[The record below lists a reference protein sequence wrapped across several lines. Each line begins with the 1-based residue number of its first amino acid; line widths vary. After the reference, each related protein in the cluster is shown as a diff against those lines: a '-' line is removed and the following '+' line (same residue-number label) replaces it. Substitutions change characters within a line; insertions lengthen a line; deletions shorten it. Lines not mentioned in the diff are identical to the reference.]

1 MISLEELNPKKF
13 EMNEEQNA
21 NTAILFERMNI
32 IRKEWNKPMVI
43 TSGFRSLED
52 HLRIYKEIAARNE
65 VEFDES
71 KVPMKSKHL
80 AGAACDVL
88 DSDGSL
94 MKWCRE
100 NEDFLKK
107 LGVWIEDDSSVPRV
121 HFQILPYG
129 SYKAGKTIFFKP

>member
-1 MISLEELNPKKF
+1 MITAKELNPKNF
-13 EMNEEQNA
+13 QMNDEQQQNA
-21 NTAILFERMNI
+21 NILLEKMNV
-32 IRKEWNKPMVI
+32 IRKEWNKPMTI
-43 TSGFRSLED
+43 TSGFRSRED
-52 HLRIYKEIAARNE
+52 HLRIYKEIAKNNG

-80 AGAACDVL
+80 GAAACDVL

-94 MKWCRE
+94 MQWCRD
-100 NEDFLKK
+100 NEAFLKD
-107 LGVWIEDDSSVPRV
+107 LGIWVEDDVSVPRV